1 MLNSSKI
8 FSRKLI
14 NLGRKG
20 NFKQCGKHS
29 QQIKHMLLNGNKI
42 LLNICK
48 RKYFTNLTLL
58 CYVCL
63 KQIVFC
69 TSTSGEFPR
78 SMKRKIKTLKLDS

>member
-1 MLNSSKI
+1 
-8 FSRKLI
+8 
-14 NLGRKG
+14 
-20 NFKQCGKHS
+20 
-29 QQIKHMLLNGNKI
+29 MLLNGNKI

-69 TSTSGEFPR
+69 TSTSGECPR
-78 SMKRKIKTLKLDS
+78 TMKRKIKTLKLDSLKRNVGPLYCSAQFN